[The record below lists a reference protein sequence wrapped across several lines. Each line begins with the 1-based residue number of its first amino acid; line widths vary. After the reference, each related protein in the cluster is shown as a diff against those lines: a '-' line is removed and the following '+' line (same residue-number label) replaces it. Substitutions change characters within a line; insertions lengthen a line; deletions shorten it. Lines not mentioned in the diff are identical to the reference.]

1 MALKVVGS
9 NPIIHPINKKDTLW
23 VSFLFME
30 RTGFSHGAFDG
41 TPVGVLAK
49 VTYPGTLHSAN
60 FSHPCQKRYLT

>member
-1 MALKVVGS
+1 MGVLFIYGKNGIRKAVMKTVPWTVFRPWE
-9 NPIIHPINKKDTLW
+9 NP
-23 VSFLFME
+23 
-30 RTGFSHGAFDG
+30 GAFDG